1 MCNVLLTITGLAMG
15 GAENQVVSLADQFA
29 QQGLDVTIAYVLQP
43 AVVLPKNPRVRLIWL
58 GGTKS
63 PLGILKACKNLVSLI
78 RKYKPD
84 VVHSHMFH
92 ANILSRLA
100 RLFAP
105 VPRLIST
112 AHNTHEGGK
121 LRMLAYRL
129 TNRLANVFTNVS
141 EDAVQAFEHKGAVP
155 AGHMLPVT
163 NGIDTRYFAFDAGGR
178 NQLRLAL
185 GLHDATVYIAIGR
198 FHEQKDYPNLLQ
210 AFRLLIAQ
218 GQPAHLLVVGDG
230 ELRPAIEQLIN
241 QLELQGKVSLLGIR
255 RDIPQLLSAA
265 DVFVLSSAW
274 EGFGLVV
281 AEAMACERIAIGTDS
296 GGVASVIGDDDTG
309 YIVPVRNPDALADA
323 MLAAA
328 ALDPEAAKVLGCK
341 ARARVLEQYSLE
353 AAVKK
358 WLEIYELSGK

>member
-1 MCNVLLTITGLAMG
+1 MKKILYTITGLAMG
-15 GAENQVVSLADQFA
+15 GAENQVVNLADQFA
-29 QQGLDVTIAYVLQP
+29 QQGFDVTIAYMLQP
-43 AVVLPKNPRVRLIWL
+43 AVVLPKDPRVKLIWL

-63 PLGILKACKNLVSLI
+63 PLGILKAYKNLVLLI
-78 RKYKPD
+78 RKSKPD

-100 RLFAP
+100 RLLAP
-105 VPRLIST
+105 MPRLIST
-112 AHNTHEGGK
+112 AHNTNEGGK

-129 TNRLANVFTNVS
+129 TNRLADVFTNVS
-141 EDAVQAFEHKGAVP
+141 VDAVQAFEQKGAVP

-163 NGIDTRYFAFDAGGR
+163 NGIDTGHFTFDAEGR
-178 NQLRLAL
+178 SQLRSAL

-210 AFRLLIAQ
+210 AFRLVIAH

-230 ELRPAIEQLIN
+230 GLRPAIEQLIH
-241 QLELQGKVSLLGIR
+241 QLELQGKVSLLGVR
-255 RDIPQLLSAA
+255 GDIPQLLSAA

-296 GGVASVIGDDDTG
+296 GGVANVIGDAG
-309 YIVPVRNPDALADA
+309 FIVPVRNPDALADA

-328 ALDPEAAKVLGCK
+328 ALDPEEAKALGSK
-341 ARARVLEQYSLE
+341 ARARVLEQFSLE

-358 WLEIYELSGK
+358 WLEIYEFSGK